1 MDILIDGKSDDVR
14 VTLEAEPMATDDFA
28 YSDYV
33 KNEAKGAKH
42 KTPVGDLGD
51 VMCEWTT

>member
-42 KTPVGDLGD
+42 KTPVGHLGD